1 MNRLNIFLVSI
12 VALIFLVVGYVF
24 FSTDKKEHEGGTLQV
39 TASFYPLAYIASHVG
54 GDRVTVKDLT
64 PPGAEPHDFEP
75 TLRDIVQIGE
85 ADLFLYNGGD
95 FEPWVSAWNRGDF
108 DRPRLSVD
116 MMFALNGEDV
126 SLIKNG
132 ETFDPHIW
140 LDPMLMVKETEV
152 VRDMLINLDPLSE
165 IIYEENAER
174 LIAKLVAL
182 DDEFRDGLRACEIR
196 DFVASHEAFAYLA
209 KTYDLSMIAI
219 AGISPDEEPSPKTLA
234 QISDLA
240 RSKNIKH
247 IFFETAV
254 SPKLSESIAREIGA
268 ETLVLNTLESL
279 TLNEVQSG
287 EDYIRVMQK
296 NLTNLRKALSCL

>member
-1 MNRLNIFLVSI
+1 MNRFSTFLAGI
-12 VALIFLVVGYVF
+12 AFIILFIIGYVF
-24 FSTDKKEHEGGTLQV
+24 LNTKKQEHNENTVQV
-39 TASFYPLAYIASHVG
+39 TVSFYPLAYIVSAVG

-75 TLRDIVQIGE
+75 TLRDIAHVGE
-85 ADLFLYNGGD
+85 ADLFVYNGGD
-95 FEPWVSAWNRGDF
+95 FEPWISAWNKGEF

-116 MMFALNGEDV
+116 MMFALNSKGV
-126 SLIKNG
+126 KLIEKEG
-132 ETFDPHIW
+132 VFDPHVW
-140 LDPMLMVKETEV
+140 LDPMLMAEEVKV
-152 VRDMLINLDPLSE
+152 VRDMLIKLDPLSE
-165 IIYEENAER
+165 VVYEENAER
-174 LIAKLVAL
+174 LIAKLVSL
-182 DDEFRDGLRACEIR
+182 DIEFRNGLRVCELR
-196 DFVASHEAFAYLA
+196 DFVTSHEAFAYLA
-209 KTYDLSMIAI
+209 KSYSLSMIAI

-279 TLNEVQSG
+279 TLDEIQSG